1 MVEQPVENVF
11 VRAWSLLTR
20 NWIIIVPGA
29 IVGIVVGLVKVL
41 LAPTVYVVSTGD
53 YTVTRTAAGLGGGL
67 LITLVALIGYVI
79 TIAYTTGMA
88 GAAWARGTATLA
100 DGTVA
105 FQRDSGRIVLVGI
118 CVIGLALV
126 AAIIALP
133 TIGLSLLAFY
143 LFTLY
148 AFPSAI
154 VGDRPAMDALTES
167 FRLTLARFV
176 PTLII
181 AIVIAV
187 LSLVGGI
194 VGAAFSFTP
203 LVGPIVGAVIT
214 QAVVA
219 YATLVIVGEYLN
231 LRAANQIPPAPPPA
245 APPA

>member
-11 VRAWSLLTR
+11 VRAWGLLTR
-20 NWIIIVPGA
+20 NWVIIVPGV
-29 IVGIVVGLVKVL
+29 IVGLIVGLVNALV
-41 LAPTVYVVSTGD
+41 LAPAYIVSSGD
-53 YTVTRTAAGLGGGL
+53 VTITRTVGVGGGL
-67 LITLVALIGYVI
+67 LAGLVALVGYIV
-79 TIAYTTGMA
+79 TVAYTTGMA
-88 GAAWARGTATLA
+88 GAAWARGTATLG

-105 FQRDSGRIVLVGI
+105 FQRDVGRIVLVGI
-118 CVIGLALV
+118 GLVVLALV

-133 TIGLSLLAFY
+133 TLGLSLLAFY

-154 VGDRPAMDALTES
+154 VGDRQAMDALTES
-167 FRLTLARFV
+167 FRLTIARFV

-187 LSLVGGI
+187 LSVIGHVIGG
-194 VGAAFSFTP
+194 AFSFTP
-203 LVGPIVGAVIT
+203 LIGPVVSAVIT

-231 LRAANQIPPAPPPA
+231 LRAANQIPPA
-245 APPA
+245 

>member
-11 VRAWSLLTR
+11 VRAWGLLTR
-20 NWIIIVPGA
+20 NWVIIVPGV
-29 IVGIVVGLVKVL
+29 IVGLIVGLVNALV
-41 LAPTVYVVSTGD
+41 LAPAYIVSSGD
-53 YTVTRTAAGLGGGL
+53 VTITRTVGVGGGL
-67 LITLVALIGYVI
+67 LAGLVALVGYIV
-79 TIAYTTGMA
+79 TVAYTTGMA
-88 GAAWARGTATLA
+88 GAAWARGTATLG

-105 FQRDSGRIVLVGI
+105 FQRDVGRIVLVGI
-118 CVIGLALV
+118 GLVVLALV

-133 TIGLSLLAFY
+133 TLGLSLLAFY

-154 VGDRPAMDALTES
+154 VGDRQAMDALTES
-167 FRLTLARFV
+167 FRLTIARFV

-187 LSLVGGI
+187 LSVIGHVIGG
-194 VGAAFSFTP
+194 AFSFTP
-203 LVGPIVGAVIT
+203 LIGPVVSAVIT

-245 APPA
+245 AAPPA